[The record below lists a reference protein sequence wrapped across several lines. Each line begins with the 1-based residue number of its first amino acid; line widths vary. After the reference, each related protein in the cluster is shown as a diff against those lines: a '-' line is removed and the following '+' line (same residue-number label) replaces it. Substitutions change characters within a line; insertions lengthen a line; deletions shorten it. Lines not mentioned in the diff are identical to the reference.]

1 MMIKKLA
8 LTLCC
13 ASSLSIVS
21 LPVAALEAGDWLLR
35 GRIVKIEPNE
45 SSENITANGNTV
57 DDTRVGV
64 DGAYTLDIDITY
76 MFTPNIGAELLLG
89 IPSKHDMTAQGAA
102 LRALAPNE
110 VIQARVLPPTL
121 LFQYHITSLGQF
133 RPYIGIGLNY
143 ANFLDE
149 EATTSLN
156 TGLGGVNDVKL
167 KSSWGL
173 AGQIGADY
181 DLGNDWFINADVKY
195 LDIDT
200 TATFGSGAL
209 GNIAVDVDMDPWVF
223 GLGIGKRF

>member
-1 MMIKKLA
+1 M
-8 LTLCC
+8 
-13 ASSLSIVS
+13 
-21 LPVAALEAGDWLLR
+21 
-35 GRIVKIEPNE
+35 
-45 SSENITANGNTV
+45 
-57 DDTRVGV
+57 
-64 DGAYTLDIDITY
+64 
-76 MFTPNIGAELLLG
+76 
-89 IPSKHDMTAQGAA
+89 
-102 LRALAPNE
+102 
-110 VIQARVLPPTL
+110 
-121 LFQYHITSLGQF
+121 
-133 RPYIGIGLNY
+133 NY

-181 DLGNDWFINADVKY
+181 DLGNNWFINADVKY